1 MGDKTALQLTVHS
14 THADDHDAICAALA
28 AQGLEV
34 MRDEYLDAPAGGSTF
49 TDPEVDISNGFEHRT
64 LAEAIAADTR
74 HTRFE
79 LVHFP
84 DGANVGHYAA
94 YAPGHPLYL
103 AFADVDGDP
112 YKITEQ
118 VALSLAEARTGMT
131 VQEWLEAHGGDLL
144 GTDVRAAVQASSSG
158 GA

>member
-1 MGDKTALQLTVHS
+1 MSDRTALQLTLHS
-14 THADDHDAICAALA
+14 THTDDHDAICAALT
-28 AQGLEV
+28 AQGLET
-34 MRDEYLDAPAGGSTF
+34 MRDEFLGDPVPGSTH

-64 LAEAIAADTR
+64 LAEAIAAATR
-74 HTRFE
+74 QTRFE

-94 YAPGHPLYL
+94 YAPGLPLYL

-112 YKITEQ
+112 YSLTEQ
-118 VALSLAEARTGMT
+118 VALSLAEAHAGIT
-131 VQEWLEAHGGDLL
+131 VQEWLEAYGSELL
-144 GTDVRAAVQASSSG
+144 GTDVRAAVRAASSG